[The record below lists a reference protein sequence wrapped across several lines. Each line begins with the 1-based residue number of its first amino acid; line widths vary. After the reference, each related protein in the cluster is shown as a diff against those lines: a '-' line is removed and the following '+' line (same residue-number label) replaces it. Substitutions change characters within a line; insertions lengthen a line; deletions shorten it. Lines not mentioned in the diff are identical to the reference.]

1 MSRISRKSK
10 RRKSDPKF
18 ILTERIEN
26 DARWQPEDD
35 KKLVTAIEQVKD
47 IHLVHSAITFSCYFT
62 VHELENRWHSLLF
75 NKTISKASQREFE
88 NLPPQ
93 NQQKVVEEAAL
104 FSAEENQVLQQIE
117 LSPTVRLESFVEL
130 LENDVIEKRIFH
142 SCRSA
147 KMLYDQWQLLYRY
160 NLLKGQTVPHPAM
173 SLHHQDVTLSER
185 LEELTS
191 EVDSQSE
198 ALSSFNRASIRKLES
213 EIVDLSRG
221 LLVEN
226 KPESHK
232 FCAHLEAEFVEF
244 FIPRDK
250 RLISIGRGPDVDLDL
265 SREIGSAR
273 VHRRHCTISRSS
285 FESRNV
291 FHLRN
296 IGELP
301 LTVNGV
307 QLYRDDEAILRHNSI
322 IQIQNVDLFFRIFE
336 VDAVE

>member
-1 MSRISRKSK
+1 
-10 RRKSDPKF
+10 
-18 ILTERIEN
+18 
-26 DARWQPEDD
+26 
-35 KKLVTAIEQVKD
+35 
-47 IHLVHSAITFSCYFT
+47 
-62 VHELENRWHSLLF
+62 
-75 NKTISKASQREFE
+75 
-88 NLPPQ
+88 
-93 NQQKVVEEAAL
+93 
-104 FSAEENQVLQQIE
+104 
-117 LSPTVRLESFVEL
+117 
-130 LENDVIEKRIFH
+130 
-142 SCRSA
+142 
-147 KMLYDQWQLLYRY
+147 
-160 NLLKGQTVPHPAM
+160 M

-250 RLISIGRGPDVDLDL
+250 RLISIGRGPVSLGILKISFLKALKRRSKYRFFKDVDLDL
-265 SREIGSAR
+265 SREIGSTR